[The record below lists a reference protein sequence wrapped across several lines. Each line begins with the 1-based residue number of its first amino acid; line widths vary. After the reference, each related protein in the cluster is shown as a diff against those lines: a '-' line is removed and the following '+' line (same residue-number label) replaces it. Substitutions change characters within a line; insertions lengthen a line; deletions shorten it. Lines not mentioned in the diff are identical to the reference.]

1 MGKKAQ
7 LKQTRSSL
15 LACWPRQAPL
25 QQRGPVRK
33 GLRPAPLSP
42 GASSQWRPCPQPG
55 RAAGWHR
62 VPRDGAFPGPADNLG
77 PVPFPPGE
85 KLSPREGGRGCR
97 VFGGIQL
104 PPLQGGPDWSHWD
117 VIYSLPRAAGGARDE
132 LCGRNST
139 SFTGL
144 CHHGLESQSLM
155 FGRNF
160 EIKTWP
166 CHLILQKGN

>member
-1 MGKKAQ
+1 MGLPTPGQKGLGGRGEERLVGKKAQ

-15 LACWPRQAPL
+15 LACRPRQAPL

-117 VIYSLPRAAGGARDE
+117 VIYSPPRAAGGAAMSCVGEVVPHSRAFAITDWNP
-132 LCGRNST
+132 RV
-139 SFTGL
+139 
-144 CHHGLESQSLM
+144 
-155 FGRNF
+155 
-160 EIKTWP
+160 
-166 CHLILQKGN
+166 